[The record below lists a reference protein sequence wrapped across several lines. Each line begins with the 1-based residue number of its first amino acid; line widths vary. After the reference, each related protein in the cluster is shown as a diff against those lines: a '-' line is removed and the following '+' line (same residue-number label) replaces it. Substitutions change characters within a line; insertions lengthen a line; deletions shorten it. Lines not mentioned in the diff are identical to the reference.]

1 MKLKISLNDGL
12 GSIMD
17 HLDNYQKTLDEK
29 CELFVRQLADLGV
42 NVAMTTLAFEGVGDS
57 PRGADFGVRVDKN
70 GNITHCII
78 SVTSKPQIDDDGR
91 VFYPHL
97 AWEFGA
103 GNYYNGM
110 TSPNPKAREFG
121 MGIGTYPEQKH
132 VPNPG
137 FWYYY
142 DSNHDAIRSY
152 GTQATMPMYKA
163 SVEIIENIHKVAKE
177 VFA

>member
-17 HLDNYQKTLDEK
+17 YLDNYQKTLDEK
-29 CELFVRQLADLGV
+29 CELFVKQLADLGI

-57 PRGADFGVRVDKN
+57 PRGADFGIEVDKH
-70 GNITHCII
+70 GNLIRCMIKAT
-78 SVTSKPQIDDDGR
+78 GEGLL
-91 VFYPHL
+91 F
-97 AWEFGA
+97 WEFGA